1 MCARALT
8 FQDDASDADTEP
20 NNRLIPPGRAMLDQV
35 LARGARGDRVYVFA
49 ERQQW
54 VGAKRSAPETSTWQ

>member
-1 MCARALT
+1 
-8 FQDDASDADTEP
+8 
-20 NNRLIPPGRAMLDQV
+20 MLDQV

>member
-1 MCARALT
+1 
-8 FQDDASDADTEP
+8 
-20 NNRLIPPGRAMLDQV
+20 MLDQV

-54 VGAKRSAPETSTWQ
+54 VGEEVRAGDEHLAVTR